1 MRLTIEHTTRY
12 SYDQPQ
18 RRISQSLR
26 MVPASFEGQRVL
38 DWEISCEGGTIGAE
52 FTDGAGDEVKTLTV
66 SGPVEQIEIVV
77 RGTVETA
84 DTTGILKKH
93 KEVIHPTVYLRDT
106 RLTDPDGGIRVIAA
120 TARDSYPDD
129 QLGLAHEL
137 ARQTAERVVYTPGT
151 TDQDVTATQA
161 LEAGMGVCQDQA
173 HVLISLARCAGLP
186 ARYVTGY
193 LHSTS
198 DGASHEASHAWAEV
212 FVKDIGWVG
221 FDPANTC
228 CPDER
233 HIRLGSGLDALEA
246 APVRGISFGSG
257 EETMDFSLSVSQTS
271 SQSQQ

>member
-26 MVPASFEGQRVL
+26 MVPASFDGQKVL

-77 RGTVETA
+77 RGTVETT

-93 KEVIHPTVYLRDT
+93 KEVIHPAVYLRDT

-120 TARDSYPDD
+120 TAREHYPDD

-137 ARQTAERVVYTPGT
+137 ARQTAEKVSYTPGT
-151 TDQDVTATQA
+151 TDQYGTAAQA

-173 HVLISLARCAGLP
+173 HVLIALARSAGLP

-198 DGASHEASHAWAEV
+198 DGSSHEASHAWAEV